1 MKIFVDTNVLISSI
15 LFPKGKVSYVF
26 SYIMEMHDLLISS
39 YSLKE
44 CENVFKRKFP
54 TKKDLL
60 NNFINE
66 IQFQLV
72 ETPSNIDYTKYPS
85 MKDNND
91 LPILVSA
98 IISDSDIL
106 ITGDKDFEDI
116 SIKKPL
122 IFTPNQYYDLIKKE
136 DT

>member
-1 MKIFVDTNVLISSI
+1 M
-15 LFPKGKVSYVF
+15 
-26 SYIMEMHDLLISS
+26 
-39 YSLKE
+39 
-44 CENVFKRKFP
+44 
-54 TKKDLL
+54 
-60 NNFINE
+60 
-66 IQFQLV
+66 V

-85 MKDNND
+85 MRDSND

-136 DT
+136 NN

>member
-1 MKIFVDTNVLISSI
+1 MRDS
-15 LFPKGKVSYVF
+15 
-26 SYIMEMHDLLISS
+26 
-39 YSLKE
+39 
-44 CENVFKRKFP
+44 
-54 TKKDLL
+54 
-60 NNFINE
+60 
-66 IQFQLV
+66 
-72 ETPSNIDYTKYPS
+72 
-85 MKDNND
+85 ND

-136 DT
+136 NN

>member
-15 LFPKGKVSYVF
+15 LFSKGKVSYVF

-44 CENVFKRKFP
+44 CENVFIRKFP

-85 MKDNND
+85 MRDCND
-91 LPILVSA
+91 LPVLVSA
-98 IISDSDIL
+98 IISDSDII

-122 IFTPNQYYDLIKKE
+122 IFAPNQYYDLIKKE

>member
-1 MKIFVDTNVLISSI
+1 
-15 LFPKGKVSYVF
+15 
-26 SYIMEMHDLLISS
+26 MEMHDLLISS

-85 MKDNND
+85 MRDSND

-122 IFTPNQYYDLIKKE
+122 IFTPNQYFDLIKKE
-136 DT
+136 DN